1 MEVQEWDD
9 WNSIPSQSVNS
20 EIGIPGNN
28 GMGSGFRDNKI
39 WNLKSEFGKCY
50 IIIVVLF

>member
-20 EIGIPGNN
+20 EIGIPGNKEWVPD
-28 GMGSGFRDNKI
+28 SDIIK
-39 WNLKSEFGKCY
+39 FG
-50 IIIVVLF
+50 I

>member
-28 GMGSGFRDNKI
+28 GMVPDSKI
-39 WNLKSEFGKCY
+39 KFG
-50 IIIVVLF
+50 I